1 MLPPPIVSQLWVCSA
16 EGMVKPKPYERDEGE
31 DVNKAWMLESIDHLK
46 KQKDANDQELARIQ
60 QLTPTEKEEEQRRIT
75 AAAAQ
80 QVVEASNAVALARAT
95 GEDEFQSLA
104 LSTMSRGSM
113 ITDVGPEMG
122 DVITSMLGQQVPAA
136 AAEPT
141 APKPTRRPKR
151 PRSGGGDA
159 GGDDPDY
166 DDTAPN
172 STSLGKRT
180 RDRRGDT
187 SVCVCV
193 CV

>member
-113 ITDVGPEMG
+113 ISETMRKDLAPLVSW
-122 DVITSMLGQQVPAA
+122 IH
-136 AAEPT
+136 PT
-141 APKPTRRPKR
+141 FFEAYNKLNP
-151 PRSGGGDA
+151 
-159 GGDDPDY
+159 
-166 DDTAPN
+166 
-172 STSLGKRT
+172 STNQWCGR
-180 RDRRGDT
+180 
-187 SVCVCV
+187 VCVCV
-193 CV
+193 CVCVCVHEGSVCVCGMLCFGGGCG